1 MNLAKRPFSLFILLF
16 LCQFWQI
23 SSSIAEESKAAA
35 ESDMAAI
42 HKQREDFAHSFA
54 DIVLAIISDQK
65 KPYEERKEILERA
78 FSNSV
83 DIDWIAKFV
92 IGKSWNK
99 ANDWQREQY
108 TSLYRKFLTKTYV
121 ENFAENPDKRIS
133 GIKILSVSEN
143 DSNKDNFTV
152 ATQMKLASQE
162 IMRVN
167 YLVREK
173 EGHYKVLDIAIENV
187 SLINTHRAEFNA
199 LAASNGI
206 DGVITKLEQLLAG
219 GNAEIKLSMK

>member
-1 MNLAKRPFSLFILLF
+1 MKPAKYPFFLIIFL
-16 LCQFWQI
+16 LCQFGQE
-23 SSSIAEESKAAA
+23 SSAVAEENKAAA
-35 ESDMAAI
+35 ESDMAVI
-42 HKQREDFAHSFA
+42 HKQREDFAHKFA

-108 TSLYRKFLTKTYV
+108 TSLYRKFLTRTYV
-121 ENFAENPDKRIS
+121 ENFAENQDKRIS
-133 GIKILSVSEN
+133 GIKILSVNES

-162 IMRVN
+162 IMKVN
-167 YLVREK
+167 YLVRETD
-173 EGHYKVLDIAIENV
+173 GHYKVLDIAIENV
-187 SLINTHRAEFNA
+187 SLIATHRAEFNA
-199 LAASNGI
+199 LAASRGI
-206 DGVITKLEQLLAG
+206 EGVIGKLEQLLAS
-219 GNAEIKLSMK
+219 NNNEIKLSMK